1 MTEQRIT
8 DKLSALQKALIVP
21 KNRHNKFGNY
31 NYRSCED
38 IVEAVKKQMP
48 EKCYLTISDE
58 IVMIGDR
65 FYVKATAT
73 FGHNDIGQLQ
83 STAYARESLEK
94 KGMDAAQLTGSC
106 SSYARKY
113 ALCGLFAIDDSED
126 TDCSADR
133 EQNAPYVSKTNCISN
148 TAALELSELIFKTK
162 TDPKVILE
170 HYKVGSLNDLS
181 WDQHNEAK
189 GRLQEK
195 IKQADYLRV

>member
-1 MTEQRIT
+1 MTNLTINE
-8 DKLSALQKALIVP
+8 KLSALQKELVVP

-38 IVEAVKKQMP
+38 IVEAVKRIMP
-48 EKCYLTISDE
+48 EGCHLSISDE

-65 FYVKATAT
+65 FYVKSTAT
-73 FGHNDIGQLQ
+73 FGDKTNHAA
-83 STAYARESLEK
+83 STAFARESLEK

-126 TDCSADR
+126 TDCQVDR
-133 EQNAPYVSKTNCISN
+133 DQQSFSRKSDTISN
-148 TAALELSELIFKTK
+148 TAALEISELIFKTK
-162 TDPKVILE
+162 TDPKVIME

-181 WDQHNEAK
+181 WDQYNEAK
-189 GRLQEK
+189 KRLEDK
-195 IKQADYLRV
+195 IKQSDYLRV